1 MIAAGL
7 WLIAVAAVMGSLIA
21 YSNSPGKSGMP
32 PQRWPVHSQ
41 VSLDTSRPTLV
52 MVVHPRCPCS
62 RASIGELE
70 LLVARCQGQF
80 SAQVLFASPAGTTE
94 DWAKTDLWRT
104 ASGIP
109 GVNVRSDKAGIEA
122 RHFRLETSGH
132 TVLYDRDGQLMF
144 QGGITLSRGHAGDN
158 PGRDALSALLR
169 HEPSTRIQT
178 PVFGC
183 SLFGTEPQQG
193 DVLCQP

>member
-1 MIAAGL
+1 MIAAGF
-7 WLIAVAAVMGSLIA
+7 WLVAVLAVMGSLMA
-21 YSNSPGKSGMP
+21 YSSSPGNPAIP
-32 PQRWPVHSQ
+32 PQRWPAQSQ
-41 VSLDTSRPTLV
+41 IPLDSSRPTLV

-62 RASIGELE
+62 RASVGELE

-80 SAQVLFASPAGTTE
+80 SAHVLFTSPAGTPE
-94 DWAKTDLWRT
+94 DWAKTDLWRKV
-104 ASGIP
+104 SSIP
-109 GVNVRSDKAGIEA
+109 GVNVLYDKAGIEA

-132 TVLYDRDGQLMF
+132 TVLYGRDGQLMF

-169 HEPSTRIQT
+169 HEPSTRSQT

-183 SLFGTEPQQG
+183 SLFGAERQQG
-193 DVLCQP
+193 NVLCKQ